1 MAKKATTKKHYEKSP
16 ATIAQTGLAI
26 TRTDNKFVASWKFG
40 DKDYNKGQSFQ
51 YRINGGAWVNVAITE
66 TTKQKAFLTVNWSNW
81 YPNTGKPTLRTVEF
95 RVKGRRGPYE
105 VDTSK
110 KHTTYTPTDSPWAN
124 YTYTFAIPTIQ
135 SLTATPTDNV
145 SNECTFAWNTDD
157 SGTKKLQRTE
167 WKAILLANSNQT
179 AGAKAFAETSV
190 QSYSGTGGKTGSWVK
205 AETYTPSAAGVPS
218 YTRWFAVRAHGVCGA
233 SGWVYKQCVYA
244 LPYTSI
250 IDRLTGTKTASGY
263 TVDATWRSPD
273 SNGRPIDTTTF
284 EYAIESPDA
293 GMACPS
299 GASWTTAKTLR
310 DIRSGS
316 NTTSFTI
323 DDAPDDNEC
332 LFVRVD
338 NHFRSFDTPGIPTL
352 VPGAVGALSSPT
364 IDSLTAVSPS
374 ISIEATNEAADD
386 VADSFLVVRL
396 MDKANPDGY
405 DIAVINSDT
414 VQPVTITVPAWD
426 SASPP
431 LIGVYAV
438 VGTATADTSSTYD
451 RYIITDIQMRSEMVT
466 QGGTIPAAPA
476 NVDAVQTDIPGTVR
490 VTWDWTWSDATGM
503 ELSWADH
510 KDAWE
515 STDEPE
521 TYEITA
527 GRPSAWNISGLEP
540 GITWYIRVRLFIG
553 GDDPVYGAYSE
564 IVPIDLS
571 SAPSVPV
578 LNLSPAIITRD
589 GSVTASWT
597 YVTKDGTLQAS
608 ATVAVVTEVSGSLV
622 YSDIAIT
629 STAQY
634 VSIKAS
640 EAEWET
646 GETYALAVKVMSE
659 SGAES
664 EWSEPITVAVADP
677 MTCSIT
683 DSSLEEETITE
694 DSVSRLVNSLKEMP
708 LTVTVDGAGDSGVT
722 TVMIVR
728 TVDYQMD
735 RPDESVTNGYA
746 GETIAIVSQVGE
758 AEIEITNEMLIGYLD
773 DGAAYR
779 IIASV
784 QDGLGQSADDF
795 IDFEVHWSH
804 QAIEPEATVEIV
816 DGVAMLMPAAPDG
829 AEETDVCDIYRLSVD
844 KPELLYPNATFGET
858 YVDPYPAIGEFGGH
872 RFVLKTENG
881 DYITDE
887 NKIAWTDVHEEFE
900 NEFNIIDFG
909 NGRVE
914 LQYNVDL
921 SSAWS
926 KDFSETK
933 YLGGSIQGDW
943 NPAVSRTASVAAVA
957 IVTDDAETIEAMRR
971 LATWAGIC
979 HVRTKDGSSYAADV
993 QVSEDYKVA
1002 EGHELATFGLKIT
1015 RVDPEGYDGLTLAE
1029 WEQTH
1034 ENEEE

>member
-1 MAKKATTKKHYEKSP
+1 MAKKSAEKFPVSVKP
-16 ATIAQTGLAI
+16 TGVTI
-26 TRTDNKFVASWKFG
+26 TRADNVFTASWKFG
-40 DKDYNKGQSFQ
+40 DKNYDRGQALQ
-51 YRINGGAWVNVAITE
+51 YRINGSQGKWVSVAIGE
-66 TTKQKAFLTVNWSNW
+66 TVTAKTFLTVNYANY
-81 YPNTGKPTLRTVEF
+81 YPNPGKPALIQIEV
-95 RVKGRRGPYE
+95 RVKGRRGPYIVE
-105 VDTSK
+105 TK
-110 KHTTYTPTDSPWAN
+110 KKITHYIPSDSQWSY
-124 YTYTFAIPTIQ
+124 YTYKFTVPTIA
-135 SLTATPTDNV
+135 SLTATPTDGV
-145 SNECTFAWNTDD
+145 ANECTFAWNTNDA
-157 SGTKKLQRTE
+157 GTNKLQKTE
-167 WKAILLANSNQT
+167 WKAILLPESNLT
-179 AGAKAFAETSV
+179 AGKAAFSLSGVSGQE
-190 QSYSGTGGKTGSWVK
+190 YSGTGGKTGSWTK
-205 AETYTPSAAGVPS
+205 AETYTPSAAGIPS
-218 YTRWFAVRAHGVCGA
+218 YTRWFRVRAYGVCGVSA
-233 SGWVYKQCVYA
+233 WKCVKCVYA

-250 IDRLTGTKTASGY
+250 IDKLTGTKTASGY

-284 EYAIESPDA
+284 EYAIDSPDA

-364 IDSLTAVSPS
+364 IDSLTASSPT
-374 ISIEATNEAADD
+374 ITIEATNTAESD

-396 MDKANPDGY
+396 MDNDNPDGY
-405 DIAVINSDT
+405 DIAIIESDT

-426 SASPP
+426 SGSPP

-527 GRPSAWNISGLEP
+527 GRPSAWNISGLDT
-540 GITWYIRVRLFIG
+540 GVTWYIRVRLFIG
-553 GDDPVYGAYSE
+553 GNDPVYGAYSE

-571 SAPSVPV
+571 SAPSIPV
-578 LNLSPAIITRD
+578 LTLTPAVVTRD
-589 GSVTASWT
+589 GNVTASWT
-597 YVTKDGTLQAS
+597 YVTKDGTMQAG
-608 ATVAVVTEVSGSLV
+608 ATVAIVTEVSGTLV
-622 YSDIAIT
+622 YSDVAAT

-634 VSIKAS
+634 VSIDA
-640 EAEWET
+640 AEWQT
-646 GETYALAVKVMSE
+646 GETYALAVKVLSE

-664 EWSEPITVAVADP
+664 EWSEPVTVAVAEP

-683 DSSLEEETITE
+683 DTSLEEETVT
-694 DSVSRLVNSLKEMP
+694 DDTVSRLVNSLKEMP
-708 LTVTVDGAGDSGVT
+708 LTVTVEGAGDYGTT

-728 TVDYQMD
+728 TVDYAMD
-735 RPDESVTNGYA
+735 RPDESQFIGYA
-746 GETIAIVSQVGE
+746 GETIALITQVGE
-758 AEIEITNEMLIGYLD
+758 AEITIDADTLIGHLD
-773 DGAAYR
+773 DGAMYR
-779 IIASV
+779 IVATV
-784 QDGLGQSADDF
+784 QDGLGQTADDF
-795 IDFEVHWSH
+795 IDFEVHWTH
-804 QAIEPEATVEIV
+804 QAVAPEATVEI
-816 DGVAMLMPAAPDG
+816 DEDNGIAILTPIEPDG
-829 AEETDVCDIYRLSVD
+829 AAAGDVCDIYRLSVD
-844 KPELLYPNATFGET
+844 RPQLIIPAAIWGTD
-858 YVDPYPAIGEFGGH
+858 YVDPYPAIGENGGY
-872 RFVLKTENG
+872 RFVLRTANG
-881 DYITDE
+881 DYITDDNE
-887 NKIAWTDVHEEFE
+887 LAWTDVREEFE
-900 NEFNIIDFG
+900 SEDNIIEFG
-909 NGRVE
+909 TGAIR
-914 LQYNVDL
+914 LRYNVDL
-921 SSAWS
+921 SSAWT

-933 YLGGSIQGDW
+933 YLGGSVQGDW
-943 NPAVSRTASVAAVA
+943 NPAVSRASS
-957 IVTDDAETIEAMRR
+957 VTSVVIAEDDQETIEAMRR

-979 HVRTKDGSSYAADV
+979 HIRTKDGSSYAADV
-993 QVSEDYKVA
+993 QVSEKYAVA
-1002 EGHELATFGLKIT
+1002 EGHKLATFDLKIT
-1015 RVDPEGYDGLTLAE
+1015 RVDAESYDGLTLAE

-1034 ENEEE
+1034 EEEEE